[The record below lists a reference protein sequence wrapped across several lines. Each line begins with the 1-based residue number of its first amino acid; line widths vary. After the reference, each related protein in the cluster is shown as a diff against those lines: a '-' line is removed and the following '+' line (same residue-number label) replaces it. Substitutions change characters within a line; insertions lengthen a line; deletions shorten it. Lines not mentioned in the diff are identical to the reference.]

1 MRKSDECAACGE
13 PREIAAHGLCFRCY
27 RREARGLKGV
37 NCPNPHNPGI
47 RREQKRVIRAF
58 SQVMGGLADLA
69 VSQEDIQ
76 DILDLLGPYL
86 RLIANYIPIAER
98 VNSERATAFTV
109 HNRAGD
115 GGE

>member
-1 MRKSDECAACGE
+1 
-13 PREIAAHGLCFRCY
+13 
-27 RREARGLKGV
+27 
-37 NCPNPHNPGI
+37 
-47 RREQKRVIRAF
+47 
-58 SQVMGGLADLA
+58 MGGLADLA